1 MKMANPPSGLRITKN
16 GFTYKSNI
24 DRTKYTIKELSR
36 AALRDVG
43 RLIVRRARDRSRIRN
58 HMSATVMKS
67 RFHGKDGA
75 FSWWVR
81 KQETDMQVGIKHD
94 TWYGVLQELDDG
106 VRAPSQRTTPR
117 KKRNRKPKVDP
128 NAPQKQKKKKKK
140 RKQQPLGHQIL
151 ITAVK
156 ESIDDIRRIEGR
168 YLSAIEDEN
177 RALGLIKDE
186 ETEPHDNE

>member
-1 MKMANPPSGLRITKN
+1 MANPPSSLKITKN
-16 GFTYKSNI
+16 GITYTSNI

-43 RLIVRRARDRSRIRN
+43 RLIVSKVRKRSRLRN
-58 HMSATVMKS
+58 HMSGVVMKN
-67 RFHGKDGA
+67 RFYGKDGA

-81 KQETDMQVGIKHD
+81 RRETDMQIGIKHD

-106 VRAPSQRTTPR
+106 VRAPSFRTTPR
-117 KKRNRKPKVDP
+117 KTRVPKITP
-128 NAPQKQKKKKKK
+128 KTAKKKKKK
-140 RKQQPLGHQIL
+140 KKHQPIGHQIL
-151 ITAVK
+151 MTAVK
-156 ESIDDIRRIEGR
+156 ESIDDIRRIEGH

-177 RALGLIKDE
+177 RALGLINDE

>member
-1 MKMANPPSGLRITKN
+1 MANPPSGLKITKN
-16 GFTYKSNI
+16 GFTYESNI

-36 AALRDVG
+36 AALRDAG
-43 RLIVRRARDRSRIRN
+43 RLIVRRVRDRSRIRN
-58 HMSATVMKS
+58 HMSRMVMKS
-67 RFHGKDGA
+67 RFYGKDGA
-75 FSWWVR
+75 FSWWLR

-106 VRAPSQRTTPR
+106 ARAPSHRSTPR
-117 KKRNRKPKVDP
+117 KPRKPKVDP
-128 NAPQKQKKKKKK
+128 NTPKNQKKKKK
-140 RKQQPLGHQIL
+140 RKKKKQPIGHNIL